1 MANKKRVTKYKVW
14 VEIERIDNFGTDDE
28 EYSDCDFPVGI
39 AYCDTYEDA
48 EKLQQEIE
56 KAFGEL

>member
-1 MANKKRVTKYKVW
+1 MATKYKVW
-14 VEIERIDNFGTDDE
+14 VEIERIDNVGTDDE

-48 EKLQQEIE
+48 EKLQQQIE
-56 KAFGEL
+56 KVFGEL